1 MSMKRVMGLDFGD
14 KTIGVAVSDLLLFTA
29 QGVEIIRRDNPID
42 LSKSMERL
50 KELIKIY
57 DVDKLVVGF
66 PKNMNATIGER
77 GEKTLRFKEK
87 LEKDFKLEVV
97 LIDERLT
104 TMQSEKMLIQADVSR
119 QKRKKV
125 IDKMAAMLILQAYL
139 DGKSKYK

>member
-1 MSMKRVMGLDFGD
+1 MKRVMGLDFGD
-14 KTIGVAVSDLLLFTA
+14 KTIGIAVSDLLLFTA

-57 DVDKLVVGF
+57 DVDKIVLGF

-77 GEKTLRFKEK
+77 GEKSIRFKEK
-87 LEKDFKLEVV
+87 LEKDFNLEVI

-139 DGKSKYK
+139 DGTTKYK

>member
-1 MSMKRVMGLDFGD
+1 MKRVMGLDFGD